1 VPSEDA
7 LIPEAETTAPIEQ
20 EIPEEPKNEKLE
32 TAPTPAATTVYEG
45 DLGQGSLEDKELY
58 TTRE

>member
-32 TAPTPAATTVYEG
+32 TAPAATTVYEG